1 MMKSCTHTTHTWLCF
16 PLSKFHN
23 EIIWSQTKTSISLK
37 LKASLQH
44 LLNTSL
50 KIIVTFHQM
59 AHKRNIM
66 IHYEAE
72 SLRLVSVECLS
83 LMT

>member
-1 MMKSCTHTTHTWLCF
+1 MKLFGVKQKHLF
-16 PLSKFHN
+16 LS
-23 EIIWSQTKTSISLK
+23 SLK
-37 LKASLQH
+37 HHYSTF
-44 LLNTSL
+44 LNTSL